1 MFKRLF
7 QIGLVILIGFQTLT
21 YFSIKRVVPNWVDE
35 QLEKNNCSDYET
47 IGMDLPYSVLFNTE
61 TIGTVYLTHKEHP
74 HTSIKV
80 DFIDTNVPMFKGLNS
95 EGVYSVKSDQIT
107 KNFLHCWE

>member
-7 QIGLVILIGFQTLT
+7 QIGLVILIGYQILN
-21 YFSIKRVVPNWVDE
+21 YFHLKKQIPKWVVE
-35 QLEKNNCSDYET
+35 TLEKNSCSDYET